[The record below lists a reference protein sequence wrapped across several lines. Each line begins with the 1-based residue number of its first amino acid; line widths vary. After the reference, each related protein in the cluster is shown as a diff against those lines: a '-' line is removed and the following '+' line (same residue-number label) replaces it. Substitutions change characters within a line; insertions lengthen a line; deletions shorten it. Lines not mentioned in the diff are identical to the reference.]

1 MFLRLARRRWPLP
14 EVVLDG
20 LTRRFGETTALAGI
34 DLAIAD
40 GAFAVLLGP
49 SGCGKSTTLRLIAGL
64 DTATSGHI
72 LIDGVDVTDLP
83 PARRGLSMVFQN
95 YALFPHL
102 SVAENILFGLK
113 VRRVP
118 AAERR
123 RRLER
128 AADILGLGSLLGRKP
143 AQLSGGQ
150 QQRVAL
156 ARAIVAES
164 RLCLMDE
171 PLSNLDAKL
180 RAEMRHEIRDL
191 QRRLD
196 MTMIYVTHDQAEAL
210 SMADQVVLMRDGRIE
225 QDAEPAELYRLPATA
240 FAASFVG
247 TPPMNLLPLEATA
260 KGLVVLG
267 TSGPVLAGAAAGQ
280 AGDLLVGIRPEALH
294 PGTGPGFAV
303 TVTDLDYQ
311 GADTV
316 LVCDLGGNT
325 LLARVP
331 GHAAAAPGAELQLG
345 HEAADLAF
353 FSAADGHRVEL
364 SAFDAT
370 SQPRIL
376 GGATR

>member
-1 MFLRLARRRWPLP
+1 MP

-34 DLAIAD
+34 DLRVAD

-64 DTATSGHI
+64 DTATAGRIS
-72 LIDGVDVTDLP
+72 IDGVDVTHLP

-118 AAERR
+118 AADRR

-128 AADILGLGSLLGRKP
+128 AADILGLGALLGRKP

-210 SMADQVVLMRDGRIE
+210 SMADQVVLMRDGGIE
-225 QDAEPAELYRLPATA
+225 QDAAPAELYRHPATA

-260 KGLVVLG
+260 SGLVVAG
-267 TSGPVLAGAAAGQ
+267 TTGPVLARAPEGEAGE
-280 AGDLLVGIRPEALH
+280 LLVGIRPEALQ
-294 PGTGPGFAV
+294 PANGAGLAV
-303 TVTDLDYQ
+303 EVTDLDYQ

-316 LVCDLGGNT
+316 LVCELGSHS

-331 GHAAAAPGAELQLG
+331 GHATAAPKTRLQL
-345 HEAADLAF
+345 ACAPADLAF
-353 FSAADGHRVEL
+353 FAAADGRRVEL
-364 SAFDAT
+364 SPLDLT
-370 SQPRIL
+370 NQPRIL
-376 GGATR
+376 GGVT

>member
-1 MFLRLARRRWPLP
+1 LP

-34 DLAIAD
+34 DLVILD

-64 DTATSGHI
+64 DTATSGRI
-72 LIDGVDVTDLP
+72 RIDGTDVTDRP
-83 PARRGLSMVFQN
+83 PAKRGLSMVFQN

-118 AAERR
+118 AADRR

-128 AADILGLGSLLGRKP
+128 AADILGLGALLGRKP
-143 AQLSGGQ
+143 SQLSGGQ

-225 QDAEPAELYRLPATA
+225 QDAAPAELYERPATA

-247 TPPMNLLPLEATA
+247 TPPMNLLPLDASPH
-260 KGLVVLG
+260 GLVVAG
-267 TSGPVLAGAAAGQ
+267 TSGPVLAETPGGHLS
-280 AGDLLVGIRPEALH
+280 DLVVGVRPEALL
-294 PGTGPGFAV
+294 PGAGPGFLV

-316 LVCDLGGNT
+316 LVCDLGGHN

-331 GHAAAAPGAELQLG
+331 GHAAAAQGSELQLTC
-345 HEAADLAF
+345 AATDLAF
-353 FSAADGHRVEL
+353 FSAADGRRVAL
-364 SAFDAT
+364 SAVDPAN
-370 SQPRIL
+370 QPRIL
-376 GGATR
+376 GGVV

>member
-1 MFLRLARRRWPLP
+1 LP
-14 EVVLDG
+14 DVVLEG
-20 LTRRFGETTALAGI
+20 LLRRFGETTAVGGI
-34 DLAIAD
+34 DLVVPD
-40 GAFAVLLGP
+40 GAFTVLLGP

-64 DTATSGHI
+64 DTATGGRI
-72 LIDGVDVTDLP
+72 RIAGRDVTELP
-83 PARRGLSMVFQN
+83 PARRGLAMVFQN

-123 RRLER
+123 RRMAR
-128 AADILGLGSLLGRKP
+128 AADILGLGTLLKRKP
-143 AQLSGGQ
+143 SQLSGGQ

-156 ARAIVAES
+156 ARAIVAEA

-180 RAEMRHEIRDL
+180 RAEMRTEIRDL

-225 QDAEPAELYRLPATA
+225 QDAAPAELYKRPATA

-247 TPPMNLLPLEATA
+247 TPPMNLLPLEHGRG
-260 KGLVVLG
+260 GLVVAG
-267 TSGPVLAGAAAGQ
+267 TDGPTLAAPDTTAP
-280 AGDLLVGIRPEALH
+280 LLLGIRPEALL
-294 PGTGPGFAV
+294 PGLEPGFDV
-303 TVTDLDYQ
+303 EVVGLDYQ

-316 LVCDLGGNT
+316 LVCKLGRTT

-331 GHAAAAPGAELQLG
+331 GQAEASPGSRLTLGFRSEDAA
-345 HEAADLAF
+345 F
-353 FSAADGHRVEL
+353 
-364 SAFDAT
+364 FDAT
-370 SQPRIL
+370 QGQRVESRHQAANASAMQPTL
-376 GGATR
+376 MGGVT

>member
-1 MFLRLARRRWPLP
+1 MLL
-14 EVVLDG
+14 G
-20 LTRRFGETTALAGI
+20 LTRRFGEATALGGI
-34 DLAIAD
+34 DLRIAD
-40 GAFAVLLGP
+40 GAFTVLLGP

-64 DTATSGHI
+64 DTATSGRI
-72 LIDGVDVTDLP
+72 RIDGVDVTDLP

-102 SVAENILFGLK
+102 SVAENVLFGLK

-118 AAERR
+118 AADRR

-128 AADILGLGSLLGRKP
+128 AAGILGLEGLLGRKP

-225 QDAEPAELYRLPATA
+225 QDAAPAELYRKPATA

-260 KGLVVLG
+260 SGLVVAG
-267 TSGPVLAGAAAGQ
+267 TTGPVVAKAPTTGAGE
-280 AGDLLVGIRPEALH
+280 LTLGIRPEALL
-294 PGTGPGFAV
+294 PGAGPGFKIEV
-303 TVTDLDYQ
+303 LDLDYQ

-316 LVCDLGGNT
+316 LVCELGGHA
-325 LLARVP
+325 LQARVP
-331 GHAAAAPGAELQLG
+331 GHAAAAPGSTLELAYA
-345 HEAADLAF
+345 AADLAF
-353 FSAADGHRVEL
+353 FADDGRRVALAATDPADQR
-364 SAFDAT
+364 
-370 SQPRIL
+370 RIL
-376 GGATR
+376 GGVDR